1 MDVNE
6 VVTKI
11 ESKVPLIYIASA
23 IAVIVLIVIAWWAWP
38 NTAKLIAEQTK
49 ALVAQNVKDM
59 KAKEAE
65 LRAKDITIGQRDAQI
80 VISKAQYA
88 AILKKY
94 KEVSI
99 AKANVK
105 PAKTVQ
111 ETRDRFAAAGYTPV
125 PADQHR
131 AGLICFDS
139 R

>member
-6 VVTKI
+6 VVTKV

-23 IAVIVLIVIAWWAWP
+23 IAVIVLIVIAWMAWP
-38 NTAKLIAEQTK
+38 NTAKLIAAQTK

-59 KAKEAE
+59 KAKDAE
-65 LRAKDITIGQRDAQI
+65 LKAKDVIISDRDAKI

-105 PAKTVQ
+105 PAKTTQ
-111 ETRDRFAAAGYTPV
+111 EIRDRFTAAGFIPV
-125 PADQHR
+125 PASQHS